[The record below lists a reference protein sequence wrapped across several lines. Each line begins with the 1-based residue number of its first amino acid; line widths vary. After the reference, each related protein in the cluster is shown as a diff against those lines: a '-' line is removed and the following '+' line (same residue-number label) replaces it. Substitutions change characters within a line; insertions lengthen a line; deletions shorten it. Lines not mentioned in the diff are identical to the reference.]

1 MFLLHL
7 FFCFVV
13 VDTLTSSKILFGVM
27 SGTLSFIFDCPR
39 QYARQLSILTNG
51 IGITALGVYLVLVPK
66 DLVGSLLIGW
76 LKI

>member
-13 VDTLTSSKILFGVM
+13 VDTLTSNKILFGVM

-51 IGITALGVYLVLVPK
+51 IGITALVPK

>member
-1 MFLLHL
+1 
-7 FFCFVV
+7 
-13 VDTLTSSKILFGVM
+13 M

-51 IGITALGVYLVLVPK
+51 IGITALGVYSVLVPK
-66 DLVGSLLIGW
+66 DLVDSLLIGW